1 MNTLS
6 NAGARAC
13 ADQRGCKTLIVV
25 TSDYHMPRSMTEL
38 AQAMPDKQLIPYP
51 VSNPELHMS
60 RWWRDPQTF
69 TLLVREYGKFLW
81 AEARGM
87 LADNS
92 DAASPE
98 LAAAAS
104 PR

>member
-1 MNTLS
+1 
-6 NAGARAC
+6 
-13 ADQRGCKTLIVV
+13 
-25 TSDYHMPRSMTEL
+25 
-38 AQAMPDKQLIPYP
+38 
-51 VSNPELHMS
+51 MS